1 MLARF
6 AARAFSRAGSSMPAA
21 ISTATTS
28 PCGPTALPRGI
39 VSRPGPQP
47 KSNTVMPGW
56 TSKRC
61 RMPAARLVLV
71 KGLSSSTS
79 QPSHVGQ
86 GIERRRDARPHMP
99 VARTTRTTKPGRTY
113 AVADIFPPCA
123 TLCAPRSLVDDE
135 IEMPPGRGVDLED
148 LEQLAAEIGERVLH
162 AGGNVHHVV
171 LADQV
176 GLAFDRGGALPA

>member
-6 AARAFSRAGSSMPAA
+6 ATRAFSRARSSMPAA

-28 PCGPTALPRGI
+28 PCRPTALPSGI

-47 KSNTVMPGW
+47 KSNTIMPGW
-56 TSKRC
+56 TSNRC
-61 RMPAARLVLV
+61 TITAARLVLV

-86 GIERRRDARPHMP
+86 GIERRRDTRPNMP
-99 VARTTRTTKPGRTY
+99 AARTTRASRPRRTY
-113 AVADIFPPCA
+113 AVADIYSPCGTFSA
-123 TLCAPRSLVDDE
+123 RRSLVDDE
-135 IEMPPGRGVDLED
+135 IEMPSGRGVDLEN

-162 AGGNVHHVV
+162 AGGNIHHVV
-171 LADQV
+171 L
-176 GLAFDRGGALPA
+176 